1 MGIDFPSLCALGVLF
16 MFVAL
21 ETLFRVQL
29 LWVEALVWL
38 LNRRDTKRELTERMT
53 TEEELLSD
61 YLIG

>member
-29 LWVEALVWL
+29 LWVEALMWL

>member
-1 MGIDFPSLCALGVLF
+1 MGIDGLCALGVLF

-21 ETLFRVQL
+21 DTLFRIQL

-38 LNRRDTKRELTERMT
+38 LARRKAKRELTERMT

-61 YLIG
+61 YMVG